1 MVKISD
7 KVVYRNDIC
16 KILSIDRKYKD
27 NEDYLVLS
35 SSQDSTLIIRV
46 PLSVADENIRPLMSK
61 KDINQLIKK
70 IPEIPT
76 IPMENWNRGVEYK
89 ELLSDGSHESI
100 ISVIKTSHLRQ
111 QAKTDKKQKV
121 NEIDKIYFRQ
131 AEQRLYREIAAV
143 LNISYEA
150 AKKYIIDSVA
160 ALSED

>member
-16 KILSIDRKYKD
+16 KILSIDKKYKD

-70 IPEIPT
+70 IPGIPT
-76 IPMENWNRGVEYK
+76 IPMETWNRGVEYK

-150 AKKYIIDSVA
+150 AKKHIVDSVA